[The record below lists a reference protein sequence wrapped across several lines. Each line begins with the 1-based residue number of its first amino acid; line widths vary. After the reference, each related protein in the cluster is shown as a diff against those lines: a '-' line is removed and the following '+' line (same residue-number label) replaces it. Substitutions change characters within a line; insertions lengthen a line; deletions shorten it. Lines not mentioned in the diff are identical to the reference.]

1 MGISP
6 GTAAEKLA
14 AGVPLLGMSGVS
26 GSWGMPEE
34 ALEVVVR
41 SGWLGRLS
49 SAP

>member
-14 AGVPLLGMSGVS
+14 AGVPLLGVSGVS
-26 GSWGMPEE
+26 SGRGAPEE
-34 ALEVVVR
+34 APEM
-41 SGWLGRLS
+41 GRLS